1 MQIGDSIC
9 GGWNPDRLAE
19 DNHDDGPVRDLKV
32 ISMEDERAVVN
43 DIESWLQANLFDAV
57 PVSICVIDR
66 AFHIVKANRRFS
78 DEYGPFTHRRC
89 YEVYKSRQDP
99 CENCAAV
106 KTFADGRIRSREEQ
120 GSVREG
126 HLKHYLVHMVPL
138 NRPDGDIPYVIEMST
153 DITPVKRLEQEK
165 REAERLAAV
174 GETVAGIA
182 HGIKNVLMGL
192 EGGMYAVN
200 TGIERQDDERIA
212 RGWAMLTENVARI
225 SQFVTEF
232 LDFAKGR
239 EARVAVV
246 DPTGPVRKVM
256 RLFNEKAARA
266 GILLTAD
273 IQEGIAPA
281 ALDADGIYTCLAN
294 LASNAIDACLLSG
307 EKRSYVVMITAR
319 EEKDTLIYEVVD
331 NGHGMDYEITKKVFT
346 KFFTTKGSDRG
357 TGLGL
362 LTTRKIV
369 HQHGGRISFRSLENE
384 GSSFRIELPRSQL
397 PEPNC
402 EEKLES
408 HAIVSRNGETE

>member
-1 MQIGDSIC
+1 M
-9 GGWNPDRLAE
+9 
-19 DNHDDGPVRDLKV
+19 K
-32 ISMEDERAVVN
+32 
-43 DIESWLQANLFDAV
+43 DIDTWLQANLFDEV

-66 AFHIVKANRRFS
+66 NFQIVKTNRRFS
-78 DEYGPFTHRRC
+78 NEYGPATQRHC
-89 YEVYKSRQDP
+89 YEVYKGRGDR

-106 KTFADGRIRSREEQ
+106 KTFDDGRIRSREEQ
-120 GSVREG
+120 GHVRNG
-126 HLKHYLVHMVPL
+126 HRQHYLVHMVPIS
-138 NRPDGDIPYVIEMST
+138 RPDGGVPYVIEMST

-200 TGIERQDDERIA
+200 TGVEKQDDERIA

-239 EARVAVV
+239 EARVAII
-246 DPTGPVRKVM
+246 DPAGPVHKVM
-256 RLFNEKAARA
+256 RLFNEKAAHA

-273 IQEGIAPA
+273 IQEGMAAAP
-281 ALDADGIYTCLAN
+281 LDGDGVYTCLAN
-294 LASNAIDACLLSG
+294 LVSNAIDACLLSG
-307 EKRSYVVMITAR
+307 EKRGYVVMIAAR
-319 EEKDTLIYEVVD
+319 EEDDTLIYEVVD

-362 LTTRKIV
+362 LTTKKII
-369 HQHGGRISFRSLENE
+369 HQHGGRISFSSLEGE
-384 GSSFRIELPRSQL
+384 GSTFRIELPRTSL

-402 EEKLES
+402 QEKADECRPHRDVTGRTS
-408 HAIVSRNGETE
+408 ETAT